1 VALSKLK
8 DLEADMKKC
17 FRCSLCKL
25 VPLPTV
31 VDSRFSDGCPASRDL
46 QFHGYSGSGK
56 SIMALSLIEGRITV
70 DEALAAITF
79 ACTTCGL
86 CDISCKF
93 IMEAE
98 RHLINM
104 ALREHIVEEGF
115 GLPGHRETIERLTA
129 QTRVNWKR
137 PSSQPAWADGL
148 NLKLAPAQKSPL
160 LLLAGCLAQQEA
172 AAAGV
177 ARKLALLLKGAGLDF
192 AVLGDAE
199 GCCGL
204 PAYWTGHRDVF
215 TKIADDTTR
224 RFDATG
230 AQTIIATS
238 GSCLGA
244 MRSKYPEYASTP
256 QAQAPQARVL
266 HATES
271 LARLIEEGKLRL
283 TKPVRRK
290 VTYHD
295 PCYLGR
301 QSEPPIVWKG
311 EYKTTHGCM
320 QYADPPKAINRGV
333 GGVFDEPRR
342 ILRAIPGLEFIEM
355 PRIREYSFCCG
366 GGGGVPEAFPELAR
380 RTALHRVEEAASV
393 GAEWLVTACHHCRAN
408 LSNAQALSGMPA
420 LPVVD
425 IIDLVYEAA
434 GIEI

>member
-1 VALSKLK
+1 VALSKLTN
-8 DLEADMKKC
+8 LEADMKKC

-70 DEALAAITF
+70 DETLAAITF

-86 CDISCKF
+86 CDTACKF

-115 GLPGHRETIERLTA
+115 GPTAHRQTIEKLAA
-129 QTRVNWKR
+129 QAHPNGRR
-137 PSSQPAWADGL
+137 SPSQPDWADGL
-148 NLKLAPAQKSPL
+148 DLKLAPAQKSPA
-160 LLLAGCLAQQEA
+160 LLLAGCIAHEQA
-172 AAAGV
+172 VAAGV
-177 ARKLALLLKGAGLDF
+177 ARKLAVLLKRAGVDF
-192 AVLGDAE
+192 ITLGDAE
-199 GCCGL
+199 SCCGL
-204 PAYWTGHRDVF
+204 PAYWTGYREVF
-215 TKIADDTTR
+215 TKTVADTTTR
-224 RFDATG
+224 LDATG
-230 AQTIIATS
+230 VRTIITTS

-244 MRSKYPEYASTP
+244 MRSKYPEYAS
-256 QAQAPQARVL
+256 APQARVL

-271 LARLIEEGKLRL
+271 LVRLIEEGKLRL

-301 QSEPPIVWKG
+301 QSEPPLVWKG

-320 QYADPPKAINRGV
+320 QYADPPKGINRGV

-342 ILRAIPGLEFIEM
+342 ILRAIPGLEFVEM
-355 PRIREYSFCCG
+355 PRIREYAFCCG

-380 RTALHRVEEAASV
+380 RTALHRLEEAASV
-393 GAEWLVTACHHCRAN
+393 GAECLITACHHCRAN
-408 LSNAQALSGMPA
+408 LSSAQAPSGMPA
-420 LPVVD
+420 FPVFD

-434 GIEI
+434 GLES